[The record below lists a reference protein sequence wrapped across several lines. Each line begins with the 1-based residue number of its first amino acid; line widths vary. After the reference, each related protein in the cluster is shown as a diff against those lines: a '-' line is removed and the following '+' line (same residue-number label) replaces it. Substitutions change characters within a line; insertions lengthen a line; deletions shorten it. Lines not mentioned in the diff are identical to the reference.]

1 MSSKHDTVRYVP
13 EFRLFPGFHLGIAT
27 SQKALDTEMD
37 RLKAPRE
44 LIETDGRCL
53 TIENRATGHLCV
65 LVCFKKEH
73 AKTKAVSQV
82 AGIVAHEVLHAFEP
96 LVERFNINMFDH
108 TNIYLFHSVVQ
119 DIMDLLYPE
128 KKGRKK

>member
-1 MSSKHDTVRYVP
+1 VNSKHDTVHYVS

-27 SQKALDTEMD
+27 SQKALDAEMD

-65 LVCFKKEH
+65 LVGFKSENV
-73 AKTKAVSQV
+73 KTKAVPQV
-82 AGIVAHEVLHAFEP
+82 AGLVAHEVLHAFEP
-96 LVERFNINMFDH
+96 LVERFGINIFDH
-108 TNIYLFHSVVQ
+108 TNVYLFHAVVQ
-119 DIMDLLYPE
+119 EIMEHLYPE